1 MIEFDL
7 RQLEYFV
14 YAART
19 GSYSQAARELFVT
32 PQAISRSIQ
41 MLESKIGMRLFDRTS
56 SGIELTEFGAACL
69 EPARHALDALHELQ
83 DIANATRAEASC
95 AITMGIHSLCFEE
108 NGGSIK
114 RSDLSKYQKAHQQ
127 TELTFVEMAGGSI
140 VEAVLA
146 GSIDLGISVPPRTNA
161 DKLDRV
167 WLKDFAVAALVSAW
181 FPGHFAPASDHVTI
195 KQLGQGELVL
205 FTEETE
211 YNDSLLGAARAAGVS
226 LPVSSLKI
234 SPHGDMAFLTGS
246 QMYVTRPLQHSL
258 RTVHDERLRI
268 LPILDERG
276 RQIQM
281 PLEILT
287 KHGTILTQ
295 AERDLITFVVQ
306 RYR

>member
-14 YAART
+14 HAART

-41 MLESKIGMRLFDRTS
+41 TLESRIGMRLFERTP
-56 SGIELTEFGAACL
+56 SGIELTEFGAMCL
-69 EPARHALDALHELQ
+69 EPARHALDALYELQ
-83 DIANATRAEASC
+83 GMADSARADESRPV
-95 AITMGIHSLCFEE
+95 TMGIHSLCFEE

-114 RSDLSKYQKAHQQ
+114 RSDLSAYQKAHEQ
-127 TELTFVEMAGGSI
+127 TALTFVEMAGGTI
-140 VEAVLA
+140 VEAVLTGA
-146 GSIDLGISVPPRTNA
+146 IDMGVSVPPRVNA
-161 DKLDRV
+161 DKLERV
-167 WLKDFAVAALVSAW
+167 RLKDFAVAALVSAW

-195 KQLGQGELVL
+195 DQLGQGELVL

-211 YNDSLLGAARAAGVS
+211 YNESLLDVARAAEVC

-234 SPHGDMAFLTGS
+234 SPHGDMAFLAGS

-268 LPILDERG
+268 LPILDGHG
-276 RQIQM
+276 RQVQM
-281 PLEILT
+281 PLEILMRR
-287 KHGTILTQ
+287 GTILTHV
-295 AERDLITFVVQ
+295 ERDLMAFVAQ